1 MALTAD
7 QIGATQTAPPA
18 WRETVGGCSG
28 LLAGQLH
35 LLSLGLGIFLSGSF
49 PLLLPSSDQAP
60 GHSMAFPA

>member
-1 MALTAD
+1 MVLTAD
-7 QIGATQTAPPA
+7 QIGTAQTAPPA

-35 LLSLGLGIFLSGSF
+35 PLSLGLGVFLSRSF
-49 PLLLPSSDQAP
+49 PPLLPSSDQAP